1 LGNQFLANIREC
13 EAIIHVLRC
22 FDNGNIVH
30 VEGSVDPLRDKEI
43 IDIELQ
49 LKDLE
54 TVGKAVEKA
63 KKFIKSG
70 KKEDIL
76 TYETLQNLQKFL
88 KMVKMQENL
97 QQMILR
103 NQLSEKFSC

>member
-1 LGNQFLANIREC
+1 LANIREC

-49 LKDLE
+49 LKDLKRL
-54 TVGKAVEKA
+54 VKQLIKLKNSLNLV
-63 KKFIKSG
+63 KKKIF
-70 KKEDIL
+70 
-76 TYETLQNLQKFL
+76 
-88 KMVKMQENL
+88 
-97 QQMILR
+97 
-103 NQLSEKFSC
+103 